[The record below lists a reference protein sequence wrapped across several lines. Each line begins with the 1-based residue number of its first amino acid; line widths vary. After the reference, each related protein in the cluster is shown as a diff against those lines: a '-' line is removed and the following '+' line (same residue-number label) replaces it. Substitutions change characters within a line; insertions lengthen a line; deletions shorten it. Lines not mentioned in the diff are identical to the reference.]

1 MNDVTSSEVLVIG
14 LGGCGGLAV
23 NSIRA
28 SNVDNI
34 TCLHLD
40 VTSPIF
46 ENFFHGYMVDVE
58 NTIINR
64 IHLKG
69 NDFSTVLDDVGNYGH
84 MRELPDGF
92 MQNTSRPLMRA
103 SLHLFWEKLIVLLND
118 VSNSPRKVHI
128 ICSTSGRTGSG
139 WILDIASMVRMNLPN
154 TPIEIS
160 LVMDYPNYR
169 EARTTSSKC
178 RTYWTLREFQS
189 FSDPSVKTTIEPT
202 IEQAIL
208 AIISNTEEHQNQ
220 IAVINTDDLIT
231 AVAKDISIDSHRDFY
246 FHSFFWRERSR
257 PISDLITD
265 ETKNLIAGYTLAS
278 VEGRSNGFR
287 DGRILDFN
295 SRNELEKNGITFM
308 FDSVSGSTYSSIR
321 IGKGYGLSIIPYE
334 KWHETQEQGFQI
346 LCEEGLFARTGQ
358 LANLSIEAKS
368 TLISLKSDFHNSMDE
383 LSKPTRDLHAKIY
396 AETLPV
402 YVEIVDEILSS
413 TPKVPKKA

>member
-1 MNDVTSSEVLVIG
+1 MNDVTSSQVLVIG

-23 NSIRA
+23 NSIRE
-28 SNVDNI
+28 SNVGNI

-46 ENFFHGYMVDVE
+46 ENFFHGYMFDVE

-64 IHLKG
+64 IHLRG
-69 NDFSTVLDDVGNYGH
+69 NDFSTVLGDVGNYYP

-103 SLHLFWEKLIVLLND
+103 SLHLFWEKLIDLLND

-128 ICSTSGRTGSG
+128 VCSTSGRTGSG
-139 WILDIASMVRMNLPN
+139 WILDIASMVRINLPN

-160 LVMDYPNYR
+160 LVMDFPNNR
-169 EARTTSSKC
+169 EARTPSSKC

-208 AIISNTEEHQNQ
+208 SIISNTAEHQNQ
-220 IAVINTDDLIT
+220 IAVIDTDDLIT
-231 AVAKDISIDSHRDFY
+231 AVAQDISIDSHQRDSY
-246 FHSFFWRERSR
+246 GHKSFWRERSR

-265 ETKNLIAGYTLAS
+265 ETKNLIAGYILANS
-278 VEGRSNGFR
+278 EGRSNGFR
-287 DGRILDFN
+287 DGRILEFN
-295 SRNELEKNGITFM
+295 SRNELEKYGITFM
-308 FDSVSGSTYSSIR
+308 LDSDSGSTYSSIR

-334 KWHETQEQGFQI
+334 KWHETQEKGFQI

-368 TLISLKSDFHNSMDE
+368 WLISLKSNFHNSMDE
-383 LSKPTRDLHAKIY
+383 LSKTTRNLHAKIY
-396 AETLPV
+396 AETLPI
-402 YVEIVDEILSS
+402 YVGIVDEILSS
-413 TPKVPKKA
+413 NS